1 VRDTL
6 IRVDEET
13 WVNPTQVAAVVEE
26 RYGNTPETT
35 AWLIRVTLKG
45 SGRIVSLSGTRA
57 AQVAALLTGE
67 ELR

>member
-1 VRDTL
+1 MRDTL

-13 WVNPTQVAAVVEE
+13 WVNPTQVAAVQEDH
-26 RYGNTPETT
+26 YTPGY
-35 AWLIRVTLKG
+35 LIRVVLKG